1 MIRKKRTQ
9 AINDGNAHCFSHP
22 TSTLLLF
29 PWQLLVVDLFHP
41 KHMDWNQWLTRRDAP
56 KWLAAVN
63 EVARVL
69 FAVLFLLVR
78 TAWFP
83 YVSFVGVWRD
93 IVRVADLSPG
103 DLLGLYVMGTFNLC
117 FSFLQ
122 MYWGT
127 LVVKQIVK
135 IFVPDDKEKGS

>member
-1 MIRKKRTQ
+1 V
-9 AINDGNAHCFSHP
+9 FS
-22 TSTLLLF
+22 TNVALS
-29 PWQLLVVDLFHP
+29 WQLLVVDLFHP
-41 KHMDWNQWLTRRDAP
+41 KHKDWNQWLTRPHAP
-56 KWLAAVN
+56 KWLSAVN

-83 YVSFVGVWRD
+83 YVSVMGVWRD
-93 IVRVADLSPG
+93 ILRVANPNPG
-103 DLLGLYVMGTFNLC
+103 DLLGLYMMGTFNAC
-117 FSFLQ
+117 FSVLQ

-135 IFVPDDKEKGS
+135 IFVPDDKAKVS